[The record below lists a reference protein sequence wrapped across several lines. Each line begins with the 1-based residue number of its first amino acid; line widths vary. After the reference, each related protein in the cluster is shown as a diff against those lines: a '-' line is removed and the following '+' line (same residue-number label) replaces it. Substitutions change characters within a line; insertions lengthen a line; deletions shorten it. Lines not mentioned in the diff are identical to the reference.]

1 MKSIAELD
9 ETTLRINGIEALNKE
24 LGATGAWR
32 FLTMI
37 CREPTDYVSVSRR
50 LYKGQNVDEIYE
62 RARLIW
68 KKKA

>member
-1 MKSIAELD
+1 MKSITELD

-24 LGATGAWR
+24 LGVTGAWR

-50 LYKGQNVDEIYE
+50 LYKDQNVDEIYE